1 MRRWSAAII
10 DTNVVVAGLLTSR
23 TDSPVVRIVDGMV
36 AATFPF
42 TLSDPLLAEYRNV
55 MTRPK
60 LRALHGLDE
69 EQIDTI
75 LLEFAQHAIVMQPS
89 PAPSDAA
96 DPGDQHLRDLLAA
109 RDDLLLVSGDR
120 RLHGV
125 GDMASRVVTPKAFI
139 ELIETR

>member
-23 TDSPVVRIVDGMV
+23 TDSPGVRIVDGMI

-42 TLSDPLLAEYRNV
+42 TLSDALLAEYRTV

-89 PAPSDAA
+89 PAPSKAP
-96 DPGDQHLRDLLAA
+96 DPDDQHLWDLLAA

-125 GDMASRVVTPKAFI
+125 GDMASRVVMPEAFI